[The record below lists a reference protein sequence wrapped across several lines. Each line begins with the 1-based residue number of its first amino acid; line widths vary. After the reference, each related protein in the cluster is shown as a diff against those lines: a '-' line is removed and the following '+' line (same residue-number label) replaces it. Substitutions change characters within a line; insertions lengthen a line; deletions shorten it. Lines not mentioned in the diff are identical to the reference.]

1 MLIKVKNPLPK
12 IKLLWIRGHGKIQ
25 FDRPHT
31 YTNLGLRGSGKSALL
46 EALATHYDKIID
58 LFGSRDSEG
67 LAWCRSPFKD
77 SILFVIGDSVE
88 ISSRWPYKKA
98 SELTLSDLKDYKVIL
113 SVSAFYGNLDEE
125 FTALNQILYKVL
137 YRRIQWS
144 KIWFLM
150 VREASNFIYSRI
162 KISRNQSVAK
172 SDFIYLLR
180 EARHMGYAVGVDTIR
195 WTSID
200 KEIRDVSDYI
210 FIKRVGVQGLPKDLR
225 FIYGY
230 VNPASLMNPKPH
242 QFVLLSSR
250 GPIAAG
256 IFSKPP
262 WHKEEK
268 ENLFKELG
276 IQIKYGEVPEIGVG
290 IQLSDWDH
298 AEIIKTYVETG
309 KVSETQRLCG
319 RARGTVY
326 RHISRHNLS
335 IKRKGFCDRC
345 KRVRG
350 PHAEKTILTRGVAES
365 ALAHLLSTNSSSK
378 HFLRPRAKN
387 NVNFTLANNVKLETE

>member
-1 MLIKVKNPLPK
+1 VKNPLPK
-12 IKLLWIRGHGKIQ
+12 IKLLWIRGHGRIQ

-46 EALATHYDKIID
+46 EALAMHYDKIID

-113 SVSAFYGNLDEE
+113 SASAFYSNLDEE
-125 FTALNQILYKVL
+125 FNALNQILYKVL

-144 KIWFLM
+144 KVWFLM

-242 QFVLLSSR
+242 QFVLLSNR

-256 IFSKPP
+256 VFSKPP

-268 ENLFKELG
+268 ENLFKELD

-290 IQLSDWDH
+290 IRLSDWDH
-298 AEIIKTYVETG
+298 AEIIKTYMETG
-309 KVSETQRLCG
+309 TASETRRVCG
-319 RARGTVY
+319 RARDTVY
-326 RHISRHNLS
+326 RHIRRHNLL
-335 IKRKGFCDRC
+335 IKRKGYCVKC
-345 KRVRG
+345 KRVKG
-350 PHAEKTILTRGVAES
+350 SHAEQIVLTRRGGKKTV
-365 ALAHLLSTNSSSK
+365 
-378 HFLRPRAKN
+378 
-387 NVNFTLANNVKLETE
+387 